1 MKTFGTLEY
10 AIDKYSGSWTWKI
23 TGVRA
28 VMMVSKLIPELWYG
42 NGPNEVIIPDTEK
55 NVKQIRLILERYPLE
70 ILSKSVWQRKAR
82 VKVIKKSGERE
93 EYDRA
98 KLEKSFNIACEKRPI
113 PEEKIQQAISRI
125 EEKIS
130 NISNIEIEAYQI
142 GGLVMEELKEID
154 KVAFIRFA
162 SVYRE
167 FKDIGEFQAQIE
179 DLKD

>member
-1 MKTFGTLEY
+1 MDSRSIKGGESIRRRRECNACNFRYTTYEY
-10 AIDKYSGSWTWKI
+10 VLDN
-23 TGVRA
+23 
-28 VMMVSKLIPELWYG
+28 P
-42 NGPNEVIIPDTEK
+42 
-55 NVKQIRLILERYPLE
+55 
-70 ILSKSVWQRKAR
+70 

-93 EYDRA
+93 EYDRG
-98 KLEKSFNIACEKRPI
+98 KLEKSFSIACKKRPI
-113 PEEKIQQAISRI
+113 PEEKIQQAINRI

-130 NISNIEIEAYQI
+130 NISNIEIEAFQI
-142 GGLVMEELKEID
+142 GSLVMEELKEID

>member
-1 MKTFGTLEY
+1 MKCPSCSIEDSKVVDSRSIQGGESIRRRRECNACNFRYTTYEYVLEN
-10 AIDKYSGSWTWKI
+10 
-23 TGVRA
+23 
-28 VMMVSKLIPELWYG
+28 P
-42 NGPNEVIIPDTEK
+42 
-55 NVKQIRLILERYPLE
+55 
-70 ILSKSVWQRKAR
+70 

-98 KLEKSFNIACEKRPI
+98 KLEKSFSIACEKRPV
-113 PEEKIQQAISRI
+113 PEEKIQQAINRI

-130 NISNIEIEAYQI
+130 NISNIEIEAYQV
-142 GGLVMEELKEID
+142 GGLVMDELKEID

-179 DLKD
+179 DLKG

>member
-1 MKTFGTLEY
+1 MKCPSCSIEDSKVVDSRSIQGGESIRRRRECNACNFRYTTYEY
-10 AIDKYSGSWTWKI
+10 
-23 TGVRA
+23 
-28 VMMVSKLIPELWYG
+28 
-42 NGPNEVIIPDTEK
+42 
-55 NVKQIRLILERYPLE
+55 ILENP
-70 ILSKSVWQRKAR
+70 

-98 KLEKSFNIACEKRPI
+98 KLEKSFSIACEKRPI
-113 PEEKIQQAISRI
+113 PEEKIQQAINRI

-130 NISNIEIEAYQI
+130 NISNIEIEANQV
-142 GGLVMEELKEID
+142 GGLVMDELKEID

-179 DLKD
+179 DLKE

>member
-1 MKTFGTLEY
+1 MKCPSCHKEDSKVVDSRSIKGGESIRRRRECNACNFRYTTYEY
-10 AIDKYSGSWTWKI
+10 VLDN
-23 TGVRA
+23 
-28 VMMVSKLIPELWYG
+28 P
-42 NGPNEVIIPDTEK
+42 
-55 NVKQIRLILERYPLE
+55 VKF
-70 ILSKSVWQRKAR
+70 
-82 VKVIKKSGERE
+82 IKKSGERE

>member
-1 MKTFGTLEY
+1 MKCPSCHKEDSKVVDSRSIRGGESIRRRRECNACNFRYTTYEY
-10 AIDKYSGSWTWKI
+10 VLDN
-23 TGVRA
+23 
-28 VMMVSKLIPELWYG
+28 P
-42 NGPNEVIIPDTEK
+42 
-55 NVKQIRLILERYPLE
+55 
-70 ILSKSVWQRKAR
+70 

-93 EYDRA
+93 EYDRG
-98 KLEKSFNIACEKRPI
+98 KLEKSFSIACKKRPI
-113 PEEKIQQAISRI
+113 PEEKIQQAINGI

-130 NISNIEIEAYQI
+130 NISNIEIEAFQI
-142 GGLVMEELKEID
+142 GSLVMEELKEID

>member
-1 MKTFGTLEY
+1 MKCPSCSIEDSKVVDSRSIQGGESIRRRRECNACNFRYTTYEYVLEN
-10 AIDKYSGSWTWKI
+10 
-23 TGVRA
+23 
-28 VMMVSKLIPELWYG
+28 P
-42 NGPNEVIIPDTEK
+42 
-55 NVKQIRLILERYPLE
+55 
-70 ILSKSVWQRKAR
+70 

-98 KLEKSFNIACEKRPI
+98 KLEKSFSIACEKRPI
-113 PEEKIQQAISRI
+113 PEEKIQQAINRI

-130 NISNIEIEAYQI
+130 NISNIEIEAYQV
-142 GGLVMEELKEID
+142 GGLVMDELKEID

-179 DLKD
+179 DLKQ

>member
-1 MKTFGTLEY
+1 MKCPSCHKEDSKVVDSRSIKGGESIRRRRECDACNFRYTTYEY
-10 AIDKYSGSWTWKI
+10 VLDN
-23 TGVRA
+23 
-28 VMMVSKLIPELWYG
+28 P
-42 NGPNEVIIPDTEK
+42 
-55 NVKQIRLILERYPLE
+55 
-70 ILSKSVWQRKAR
+70 

-93 EYDRA
+93 EYDRG
-98 KLEKSFNIACEKRPI
+98 KLEKSFSIACEKRPI
-113 PEEKIQQAISRI
+113 PEEKIQQAINRI

-130 NISNIEIEAYQI
+130 NISNIEIEAFQI
-142 GGLVMEELKEID
+142 GSLVMEELKEID

>member
-1 MKTFGTLEY
+1 MKCPSCHKEDSKVVDSRSIKGGESIRRRRECDVCNFRYTSYEY
-10 AIDKYSGSWTWKI
+10 VLDN
-23 TGVRA
+23 
-28 VMMVSKLIPELWYG
+28 P
-42 NGPNEVIIPDTEK
+42 
-55 NVKQIRLILERYPLE
+55 
-70 ILSKSVWQRKAR
+70 

>member
-1 MKTFGTLEY
+1 MKCPSCHKEDSKVVDSRSIKEGASIRRRRECNACNFRYTTYEY
-10 AIDKYSGSWTWKI
+10 VLDN
-23 TGVRA
+23 
-28 VMMVSKLIPELWYG
+28 P
-42 NGPNEVIIPDTEK
+42 
-55 NVKQIRLILERYPLE
+55 
-70 ILSKSVWQRKAR
+70 

>member
-1 MKTFGTLEY
+1 MKCPSCSIEDSKVVDSRSIQGGESIRRRRECNACNFRYTTYEYVLEN
-10 AIDKYSGSWTWKI
+10 
-23 TGVRA
+23 
-28 VMMVSKLIPELWYG
+28 P
-42 NGPNEVIIPDTEK
+42 
-55 NVKQIRLILERYPLE
+55 
-70 ILSKSVWQRKAR
+70 

-98 KLEKSFNIACEKRPI
+98 KLEKSFSIACEKRPI
-113 PEEKIQQAISRI
+113 PDEKIQQAINRI

-130 NISNIEIEAYQI
+130 NISNIEIEAYQV
-142 GGLVMEELKEID
+142 GGLVMDELKEID

-179 DLKD
+179 DLKK

>member
-1 MKTFGTLEY
+1 MKCPSCHKEDSKVVDSRSIKGGESIRRRRECNVCNFRYTTYEY
-10 AIDKYSGSWTWKI
+10 VLDN
-23 TGVRA
+23 
-28 VMMVSKLIPELWYG
+28 P
-42 NGPNEVIIPDTEK
+42 
-55 NVKQIRLILERYPLE
+55 
-70 ILSKSVWQRKAR
+70 

>member
-1 MKTFGTLEY
+1 MKCPSCHKE
-10 AIDKYSGSWTWKI
+10 D
-23 TGVRA
+23 
-28 VMMVSKLIPELWYG
+28 SKVVDSRSIKGGES
-42 NGPNEVIIPDTEK
+42 
-55 NVKQIRLILERYPLE
+55 IRRRRECNACNFRYTTYDYVLDNP
-70 ILSKSVWQRKAR
+70 

-98 KLEKSFNIACEKRPI
+98 KLEKSFSIACEKRPI
-113 PEEKIQQAISRI
+113 PEEKIQQAINRI

-142 GGLVMEELKEID
+142 GSLVMEELKEID

>member
-1 MKTFGTLEY
+1 MKCPSCHKEDSKVVDSRSIKGGESIRRRRECDACNFRYTTYEY
-10 AIDKYSGSWTWKI
+10 
-23 TGVRA
+23 V
-28 VMMVSKLIPELWYG
+28 LNNP
-42 NGPNEVIIPDTEK
+42 
-55 NVKQIRLILERYPLE
+55 
-70 ILSKSVWQRKAR
+70 

-113 PEEKIQQAISRI
+113 PEEKIQQAINRI

>member
-1 MKTFGTLEY
+1 MKCPSCHKEDSKVVDSRSIKGGESIRRRRECNVCNFRYTTYEY
-10 AIDKYSGSWTWKI
+10 VLDN
-23 TGVRA
+23 
-28 VMMVSKLIPELWYG
+28 P
-42 NGPNEVIIPDTEK
+42 
-55 NVKQIRLILERYPLE
+55 
-70 ILSKSVWQRKAR
+70 

-125 EEKIS
+125 EENIS

>member
-1 MKTFGTLEY
+1 MKCPSCSIEDSKVVDSRPIQGGEGIRRRRECIACSFRYTTYEYVLEN
-10 AIDKYSGSWTWKI
+10 
-23 TGVRA
+23 
-28 VMMVSKLIPELWYG
+28 P
-42 NGPNEVIIPDTEK
+42 
-55 NVKQIRLILERYPLE
+55 
-70 ILSKSVWQRKAR
+70 

-98 KLEKSFNIACEKRPI
+98 KLEKSFSIACEKRPI
-113 PEEKIQQAISRI
+113 PEEKIQQAINRI

-130 NISNIEIEAYQI
+130 NISNIEIEAYQV
-142 GGLVMEELKEID
+142 GGLVMDELKEID

-179 DLKD
+179 DLKE

>member
-1 MKTFGTLEY
+1 MKCPSCHKEDSKVVDSRSIKGGESIRRRRECNACNFRYTTYEYVLEN
-10 AIDKYSGSWTWKI
+10 
-23 TGVRA
+23 
-28 VMMVSKLIPELWYG
+28 P
-42 NGPNEVIIPDTEK
+42 
-55 NVKQIRLILERYPLE
+55 
-70 ILSKSVWQRKAR
+70 

-98 KLEKSFNIACEKRPI
+98 KLEKSFSIACEKRPI
-113 PEEKIQQAISRI
+113 PEEKIQQAINRI

-142 GGLVMEELKEID
+142 GSLVMEELKEID